1 MEKTN
6 KQLQSQYIIPINIY
20 DIILVVCSDNPD
32 CMLTVKEADLSQ
44 LVEHVVL
51 WLAQAT

>member
-1 MEKTN
+1 
-6 KQLQSQYIIPINIY
+6 
-20 DIILVVCSDNPD
+20 
-32 CMLTVKEADLSQ
+32 MLTVKEADLSQ